1 MRYLDPVRRLHLT
14 NCECRHGDHFSG
26 IYFDN
31 LAIAVTN
38 DTIVESQEELRLSLS
53 NPQNAVLGRS
63 TVSAYITDGEKILD
77 NAAQKA
83 ILVNNVFKDSKTS
96 INEYIKGK
104 LDSSSVT
111 ISGISYTY
119 SQVLINK
126 SVTSDVYAYV
136 DSIVDDYE
144 VMAKAIIS
152 AIMTKSD
159 AYVDVSYLGLQPM
172 QVLRK
177 PLLNLTQV
185 LRGLMYHKSQGL
197 TSTSMEPIQQVRVP
211 QPFRVR

>member
-1 MRYLDPVRRLHLT
+1 MSAGTATIPANLLT
-14 NCECRHGDHFSG
+14 
-26 IYFDN
+26 N

-96 INEYIKGK
+96 INEYI
-104 LDSSSVT
+104 
-111 ISGISYTY
+111 SYTY
-119 SQVLINK
+119 SQVLIKK

-144 VMAKAIIS
+144 VMAEAIIS

-159 AYVDVSYLGLQPM
+159 AYVD
-172 QVLRK
+172 
-177 PLLNLTQV
+177 
-185 LRGLMYHKSQGL
+185 SQLSNFATYEGF
-197 TSTSMEPIQQVRVP
+197 VP
-211 QPFRVR
+211 